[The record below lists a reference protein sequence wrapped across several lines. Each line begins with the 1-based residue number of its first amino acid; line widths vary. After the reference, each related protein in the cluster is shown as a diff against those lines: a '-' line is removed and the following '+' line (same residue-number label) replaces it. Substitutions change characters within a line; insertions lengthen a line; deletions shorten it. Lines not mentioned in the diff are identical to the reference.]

1 MYLKRT
7 TPRREE
13 RRIPPPR
20 LIAVTYTG
28 DIHANAWYLLI
39 YFLPLHI

>member
-28 DIHANAWYLLI
+28 DIHANA
-39 YFLPLHI
+39 